1 MSEGQHQHFYSSLHN
16 ALASDSAHA
25 SNLNASAG
33 SAGYSSLGLH
43 TYSPLPGGSP
53 VHRQS
58 GAPFNAL
65 NNMYSPS
72 SRSVREWA
80 DNLLV
85 MDDAAEPF
93 PDYIHSPD
101 AGNFFR
107 RTAVSVKHEPEDA
120 DMGRMDAQ
128 QQRARSHFVM
138 EHHPSSAYAHH
149 AHPLASGSG
158 PPSSSSHPHP
168 QHSPH
173 DGFASPLSPLS
184 PVGAG
189 TLSPGARAHPTPSAT
204 GAGAAAS
211 ASGASADAFYAG
223 ADTKALHALSPFSA
237 FSSAG
242 GVAGVSSPMP
252 DMLFDVGANGDADP
266 QASLLAG
273 APAEPILPHAMTA
286 PLRAVN
292 ASKEM
297 RRMMGV
303 FRLNPF
309 TMMNG
314 APVKSAWD
322 GSCAGPLES
331 EPVQLEFRVYFEGML
346 IEDDEEDDGG
356 GAGCG
361 GGGARGRSD
370 NDRYTDTGNGYDDC
384 GPGAS
389 QAYLAS
395 RRAFGYAQ
403 HTATRIPSPPTFNPF
418 GLRTSGSGAGPS
430 SMGATTAIARSIFDR
445 DLERQREMRGVSVSA
460 NVGPFA
466 PASSSA
472 MAHYPSY
479 PSQNSQNQNS
489 HHHTAINANAMNS
502 HNALLRSHSTASG
515 SVSDGLSDRSTA
527 VCAIPESALG
537 VSGADSAHFLAGV
550 DLDSSREY
558 PSFRSLFFSSSF
570 PDFFF
575 ISHLFHFYD
584 FISAVNAWSYAHF
597 VSDDGTYSR
606 ILFNLRLV

>member
-1 MSEGQHQHFYSSLHN
+1 MTEGQHQHFYSSLHN
-16 ALASDSAHA
+16 ALASDSAHS
-25 SNLNASAG
+25 SNLNVTAG

-43 TYSPLPGGSP
+43 TYSPLPSGSP
-53 VHRQS
+53 VHRQP

-72 SRSVREWA
+72 SARSVREWA

-101 AGNFFR
+101 ADNFFR
-107 RTAVSVKHEPEDA
+107 RAPVSVKHEPEDA

-138 EHHPSSAYAHH
+138 EHHPASVYVHH

-184 PVGAG
+184 PIGAG
-189 TLSPGARAHPTPSAT
+189 TLSPGARAHPAPSA
-204 GAGAAAS
+204 AGAAAS
-211 ASGASADAFYAG
+211 ASGASSDAFHSG
-223 ADTKALHALSPFSA
+223 ADTKALHVLSPFSA

-314 APVKSAWD
+314 APVKSVWD

-346 IEDDEEDDGG
+346 IEDEDEEDGG
-356 GAGCG
+356 GAGG

-370 NDRYTDTGNGYDDC
+370 DDRYMDTGNGYDDC

-395 RRAFGYAQ
+395 RRSFGHAQ
-403 HTATRIPSPPTFNPF
+403 RTSTRIPSPPSFNPF

-430 SMGATTAIARSIFDR
+430 SMGSTTSIARSIFDR
-445 DLERQREMRGVSVSA
+445 DLERQREMRGVSG

-466 PASSSA
+466 SSSS
-472 MAHYPSY
+472 MAHHASHQNQYNQ
-479 PSQNSQNQNS
+479 SQNPNT
-489 HHHTAINANAMNS
+489 HHHTAINANAMNP
-502 HNALLRSHSTASG
+502 HGALLRSRSTASG
-515 SVSDGLSDRSTA
+515 SVSDGLSDSSTT
-527 VCAIPESALG
+527 VCAIPESTLG
-537 VSGADSAHFLAGV
+537 VPGADSADFLVGV

-558 PSFRSLFFSSSF
+558 PLLSFFVFSSSF
-570 PDFFF
+570 PDFIFF
-575 ISHLFHFYD
+575 ISHLFILIITFWRLTHGHD
-584 FISAVNAWSYAHF
+584 MLILSAMLGRTFACGLIFPV
-597 VSDDGTYSR
+597 
-606 ILFNLRLV
+606 